1 MFMTVFHLKI
11 KEFRKTINLTQK
23 QMAERLNIGER
34 AYQYYEGG
42 QREPNLDT
50 LSKISDTFDISID
63 YLLGKTNN
71 PHSHKS

>member
-1 MFMTVFHLKI
+1 MTVFHSKI

-34 AYQYYEGG
+34 AYQYYESG

-50 LSKISDTFDISID
+50 LSQISDTFDISID

-71 PHSHKS
+71 PNSHKL

>member
-1 MFMTVFHLKI
+1 MTVFHLKI

-23 QMAERLNIGER
+23 QMAERLNISER
-34 AYQYYEGG
+34 AYQYYESG

-50 LSKISDTFDISID
+50 LFDISNVFDISID

-71 PHSHKS
+71 PSSHKS